1 MWIFIRC
8 KRRKGACGRVKV
20 LHFLKPYVGHTV
32 AAVIL
37 VLVNS
42 VTQLILPT
50 LMAEMINNGIAKGD
64 LNYIYKIG
72 AWMLIVSGIVVVTAV
87 ALSYC
92 SSMAS
97 AGFGT
102 EARRQ
107 VFRKTESF
115 SLSDVDKIGTAS
127 LITRTTND
135 IRQIQDLLLMGIRV
149 IISAP
154 FMLIGGAVMAF
165 VMNKTLSIVIFILIP
180 IIGAIAFL
188 ASRFV
193 MPLFDRQQKKI
204 DRLNAIVREKI
215 SGIRVIRAF
224 NRSDYE
230 DARFEQSNEELASI
244 AKKINRL
251 FAVLV
256 PVLMI
261 VLYFTIVVLVFIGA
275 KQVEWMDLATQASE
289 IAQTVGNLQAFIL
302 YVIMI
307 IGAVSMAAGLLV
319 MLPRAKVSARRIMEV
334 MNMENDIRPPAEPKK
349 PDGSVKGVVEF
360 RHVSFR
366 YPGEQQDVLHD
377 ISFRTEPGTVT
388 AIIGS
393 TGSGKSSV
401 INLIPRFYDVSAGSI
416 SVDGVDVRDMEASDL
431 HARLGLIPQ
440 QAFLFSGTI
449 ADNLRYGKEDATPEE
464 MWEALDTACAAEFVR
479 ERDRGLEERVSQ
491 NANNLSGGQ
500 KQRLAIARALIK
512 KAEIYIFDDSF
523 SALDFKTDAAVRANI
538 RRRLSDC
545 AMLIVAQRVGTI
557 LTADRILVLDGGR
570 VVGDGKHEELMKTCA
585 AYREIALSQLSREEA
600 GA

>member
-1 MWIFIRC
+1 M
-8 KRRKGACGRVKV
+8 KV
-20 LHFLKPYVGHTV
+20 LRFLKPYKWY
-32 AAVIL
+32 AAAAIVL

-64 LNYIYKIG
+64 LDYIYQIG
-72 AWMLIVSGIVVVTAV
+72 VWMLVVSCLVVVTAV
-87 ALSYC
+87 LLSYC

-97 AGFGT
+97 AGFGM

-115 SLSDVDKIGTAS
+115 SLSDVDRIGTSS

-135 IRQIQDLLLMGIRV
+135 IRQVQDLLLMGIRV

-154 FMLIGGAVMAF
+154 FMLVGGAVMAF
-165 VMNKTLSIVIFILIP
+165 VMNRTLSMVIFIIIP

-204 DRLNAIVREKI
+204 DRLNSVVREKI

-224 NRSDYE
+224 NRSAYE
-230 DARFEQSNEELASI
+230 DERFEQSNRELAGI

-256 PVLMI
+256 PLLMV
-261 VLYFTIVVLVFIGA
+261 VLYFTIVVLVFVGA
-275 KQVEWMDLATQASE
+275 KQVDWMDVSTQASE
-289 IAQTVGNLQAFIL
+289 ISQTVGNLQAFML
-302 YVIMI
+302 YIIMI

-319 MLPRAKVSARRIMEV
+319 MLPRAKVSAQRIMQV
-334 MNMENDIRPPAEPKK
+334 MEMKNEIQPPAVPKT
-349 PDGSVKGVVEF
+349 PAPGIKGTVEF
-360 RHVSFR
+360 KNVSFR
-366 YPGEQQDVLHD
+366 YPGEDQDVLHD
-377 ISFRTEPGTVT
+377 ISFSTRPGEVT

-393 TGSGKSSV
+393 TGSGKSSI
-401 INLIPRFYDVSAGSI
+401 INLIPRFYDVSAGSV
-416 SVDGVDVRDMEASDL
+416 SVDGVDVREMDAGEL
-431 HARLGLIPQ
+431 HSRLGLVPQ

-449 ADNLRYGKEDATPEE
+449 ADNLRYGKEDAGEEE
-464 MWEALDTACAAEFVR
+464 MWEALDTACAQEFVR
-479 ERDRGLEERVSQ
+479 ERGRELNERISQ
-491 NANNLSGGQ
+491 NAGNLSGGQ
-500 KQRLAIARALIK
+500 KQRLSIARALIK
-512 KAEIYIFDDSF
+512 KAEIYLFDDSF
-523 SALDFKTDAAVRANI
+523 SALDFKTDLAVRANI
-538 RRRLSDC
+538 RSRYSEC

-557 LTADRILVLDGGR
+557 LNADRILVLDGGR
-570 VVGDGKHEELMKTCA
+570 IVGDGTHEELMRTCET
-585 AYREIALSQLSREEA
+585 YRAIALSQLSREEA

>member
-1 MWIFIRC
+1 M
-8 KRRKGACGRVKV
+8 KV
-20 LHFLKPYVGHTV
+20 LQFLRPYRWHTIGAIV
-32 AAVIL
+32 L

-64 LNYIYKIG
+64 MNYIYRIG
-72 AWMLIVSGIVVVTAV
+72 AWMLVVSVIVVLSAVT
-87 ALSYC
+87 LSYC
-92 SSMAS
+92 SSVAS
-97 AGFGT
+97 VGFGM

-107 VFRKTESF
+107 VFRKTETF
-115 SLSDVDKIGTAS
+115 SLSDVDKIGTSS

-135 IRQIQDLLLMGIRV
+135 IRQVQDLILMGIRV

-154 FMLIGGAVMAF
+154 FMMIGGAVMAF
-165 VMNKTLSIVIFILIP
+165 MMNKLLSMVIFIIIP
-180 IIGAIAFL
+180 IVGVIAWL

-193 MPLFDRQQKKI
+193 MPLFKRQQKSI
-204 DRLNAIVREKI
+204 DNLNAIVREKI

-230 DARFEQSNEELASI
+230 DARFERGNEELANI

-256 PVLMI
+256 PLLMVVLYFMI
-261 VLYFTIVVLVFIGA
+261 VLLVFLGA
-275 KQVEWMDLATQASE
+275 KQVQWMDLSTQATE
-289 IAQTVGNLQAFIL
+289 IAETVGNLQAFVL
-302 YVIMI
+302 YIIMI
-307 IGAVSMAAGLLV
+307 VGAVSMAAGLLV
-319 MLPRAKVSARRIMEV
+319 MLPRAKVSAGRIMEV
-334 MNMENDIRPPAEPKK
+334 MEMKNDILPPEHPQK
-349 PDGSVKGVVEF
+349 PDEQIKGVVEF
-360 RHVSFR
+360 KHVSFR
-366 YPGEQQDVLHD
+366 YPGEKQDVLHD
-377 ISFRTEPGTVT
+377 ISFTTHPGQVT

-401 INLIPRFYDVSAGSI
+401 INLIPRFYDVSEGSI
-416 SVDGVDVRDMEASDL
+416 SVDGVDIRQMDMQDL

-449 ADNLRYGKEDATPEE
+449 ADNLRYGKEDATEDE
-464 MWEALDTACAAEFVR
+464 MWEALDIACAREFVQ
-479 ERDRGLEERVSQ
+479 ERSRGLEELVSQ

-523 SALDFKTDAAVRANI
+523 SALDFKTDATVRANI
-538 RRRLSDC
+538 RRELSGC
-545 AMLIVAQRVGTI
+545 AMIIVAQRVGTI
-557 LTADRILVLDGGR
+557 LNADRILVLDGGK
-570 VVGDGKHEELMKTCA
+570 VVGDGTHAELMKTCET
-585 AYREIALSQLSREEA
+585 YREIALSQLSREEA
-600 GA
+600 EA

>member
-1 MWIFIRC
+1 M
-8 KRRKGACGRVKV
+8 KV
-20 LHFLKPYVGHTV
+20 LRFLKPYKWY
-32 AAVIL
+32 AAAAIVL

-64 LNYIYKIG
+64 LDYIYQIG
-72 AWMLIVSGIVVVTAV
+72 VWMLVVSCLVVVTAV
-87 ALSYC
+87 LLSYC

-97 AGFGT
+97 AGFGM

-115 SLSDVDKIGTAS
+115 SLSDVDRIGTSS

-135 IRQIQDLLLMGIRV
+135 IRQVQDLLLMGIRV

-154 FMLIGGAVMAF
+154 FMLVGGAVMAF
-165 VMNKTLSIVIFILIP
+165 VMNRTLSMVIFIIIP

-204 DRLNAIVREKI
+204 DRLNSVVREKI

-224 NRSDYE
+224 NRSAYE
-230 DARFEQSNEELASI
+230 DERFEQSNRELAGI

-256 PVLMI
+256 PLLMV
-261 VLYFTIVVLVFIGA
+261 VLYFTIVVLVFVGA
-275 KQVEWMDLATQASE
+275 KQVDWMDVSTQASE
-289 IAQTVGNLQAFIL
+289 ISQTVGNLQAFML
-302 YVIMI
+302 YIIMI

-319 MLPRAKVSARRIMEV
+319 MLPRAKVSAQRIMQV
-334 MNMENDIRPPAEPKK
+334 MEMKNEIQPPAVPKT
-349 PDGSVKGVVEF
+349 PAPGIKGTVEF
-360 RHVSFR
+360 KNVSFR
-366 YPGEQQDVLHD
+366 YPGEDQGVLHD
-377 ISFRTEPGTVT
+377 ISFSTRPGEVT

-393 TGSGKSSV
+393 TGSGKSSI
-401 INLIPRFYDVSAGSI
+401 INLIPRFYDVSAGSV
-416 SVDGVDVRDMEASDL
+416 SVDGVDVREMDAGEL
-431 HARLGLIPQ
+431 HSRLGLVPQ

-449 ADNLRYGKEDATPEE
+449 ADNLRYGKEDAGEEE
-464 MWEALDTACAAEFVR
+464 MWEALDTACAQEFVR
-479 ERDRGLEERVSQ
+479 ERGRELNERISQ
-491 NANNLSGGQ
+491 NAGNLSGGQ
-500 KQRLAIARALIK
+500 KQRLSIARALIK
-512 KAEIYIFDDSF
+512 KAEIYLFDDSF
-523 SALDFKTDAAVRANI
+523 SALDFKTDLAVRANI
-538 RRRLSDC
+538 RSRYSEC

-557 LTADRILVLDGGR
+557 LNADRILVLDGGR
-570 VVGDGKHEELMKTCA
+570 IVGDGTHEELMRTCET
-585 AYREIALSQLSREEA
+585 YRAIALSQLSREEA